1 MFFQSILVLLLAAAL
16 FVLWTLNSQGKSF
29 SFRVMAGLALG
40 ITLGL
45 LLKFLFTRYASE
57 SASLTSAMAWYNLA
71 GNGYVAL
78 LRMISIPLIMV
89 SILSAIVNL
98 ETAKGLA
105 KKSASIIIVLILT
118 TAIAAGIGIVTAKGF
133 GLRSD
138 AIYIGDAEQNRIAY
152 MENRASTNLSLPVQ
166 LLKIIPTNPFAAM
179 TGAGDN
185 ATLSVVLFASLLG
198 IAVLILRK
206 EEPEL
211 AEKFKNGV
219 KVFYGVIIELTYM
232 ILELTPY
239 GVCAIMA
246 RTLATTDYSAITTLA
261 KFALASYVALGLVL
275 IMHLILL
282 AAFGFN
288 PVIFLKKAWAPL
300 SFAFVSRTSAGTLPM
315 TIRTLSDGFGLDK
328 GLSGF
333 AASLG
338 TSIGQ
343 NGCAGIY
350 PAMLAMMIAPTLGI
364 DTSNPAF
371 IIQVVLTVAISSF
384 GVAGVGGGAT
394 FAAIMVLSALGLPV
408 GLAGVL
414 ISIEPVIDMG
424 RTAIN
429 VSDSMVAGLV
439 TGKLWGEVDK
449 DVYNAAGTEAVKH
462 ID

>member
-1 MFFQSILVLLLAAAL
+1 MTYIILLALVAAL
-16 FVLWTLNSQGKSF
+16 FILWKMNAARKSF
-29 SFRVMAGLALG
+29 SIRVMTGLALG
-40 ITLGL
+40 IALGGG
-45 LLKFLFTRYASE
+45 LKLINADEAVLSG
-57 SASLTSAMAWYNLA
+57 AMTWYNLV
-71 GNGYVAL
+71 GGGYVAL

-89 SILSAIVNL
+89 SIISAIVNL

-105 KKSASIIIVLILT
+105 KKSATIILVLILT
-118 TAIAAGIGIVTAKGF
+118 TAISAAIGIFIAKGF
-133 GLRSD
+133 DLRSD
-138 AIYIGDAEQNRIAY
+138 AIHIGDAEQQRIAY
-152 MENRASTNLSLPVQ
+152 MENRAQTNLSLPVQ
-166 LLKIIPTNPFAAM
+166 LLKIVPNNPFAAM

-185 ATLSVVLFASLLG
+185 ATLSVVFFASLLG
-198 IAVLILRK
+198 ISVLILRA

-211 AEKFKNGV
+211 AEKFKNGT
-219 KVFYGVIIELTYM
+219 KVFYGVIVELTYM

-239 GVCAIMA
+239 GVCAIMS
-246 RTLATTDYSAITTLA
+246 RTLATTNYDAIITLA
-261 KFALASYVALGLVL
+261 KFAFASYAALGVVL
-275 IMHLILL
+275 TMHLFLL
-282 AAFGFN
+282 AIFGFS
-288 PVIFLKKAWAPL
+288 PLTYLKKAWAPL
-300 SFAFVSRTSAGTLPM
+300 SFAFVSRTSAGTLPL
-315 TIRTLSDGFGLDK
+315 TIRTLSDGCGLDK
-328 GLSGF
+328 GISGF

-371 IIQVVLTVAISSF
+371 ILQVILTVAICSF

-439 TGKLWGEVDK
+439 AGRLYGEVDK
-449 DVYNAAGTEAVKH
+449 TIYDTPGTQEAKPT
-462 ID
+462 I

>member
-1 MFFQSILVLLLAAAL
+1 MIFALVIALLAALL
-16 FVLWTLNSQGKSF
+16 FLWKLNAMGKSF
-29 SFRVMAGLALG
+29 SVRVMAGLALG
-40 ITLGL
+40 ILLGIGI
-45 LLKFLFTRYASE
+45 KMANPD
-57 SASLTSAMAWYNLA
+57 AAAMDSAMTWYNLV

-78 LRMISIPLIMV
+78 LRMISIPLIMI
-89 SILSAIVNL
+89 SIISAIVNL
-98 ETAKGLA
+98 ETTKGLA
-105 KKSASIIIVLILT
+105 KKSATIIIVLILT
-118 TAIAAGIGIVTAKGF
+118 TAISACIGIFVAKGF

-138 AIYIGDAEQNRIAY
+138 SINIGDVEQQRIAY
-152 MENRASTNLSLPVQ
+152 MENRAQTNLSLPVQ

-198 IAVLILRK
+198 IAALILRR

-211 AEKFKNGV
+211 AERFKNGT
-219 KVFYGVIIELTYM
+219 KVLYGVIIELTYM
-232 ILELTPY
+232 ILELTPC
-239 GVCAIMA
+239 GVCAIMS
-246 RTLATTDYSAITTLA
+246 RTLATTNYDAIATLA
-261 KFALASYVALGLVL
+261 KFAAASYVALGTVLV
-275 IMHLILL
+275 MHLLLL
-282 AAFGFN
+282 ACFGFN
-288 PVIFLKKAWAPL
+288 PLTYLKKAWTPL
-300 SFAFVSRTSAGTLPM
+300 SFAFVSRTSAGTLPL
-315 TIRTLSDGFGLDK
+315 TINALSDGFGLEK

-350 PAMLAMMIAPTLGI
+350 PTMLAVMIAPTLGI

-371 IIQVVLTVAISSF
+371 LLQVVLTVAITSF

-394 FAAIMVLSALGLPV
+394 FAGIMVLSALGLPV

-429 VSDSMVAGLV
+429 VSDSMVAGLIS
-439 TGKLWGEVDK
+439 GRFFNEVDMT
-449 DVYNAAGTEAVKH
+449 VYNSKESKH
-462 ID
+462 SID

>member
-1 MFFQSILVLLLAAAL
+1 MLWIGVGLLAAVLFAL
-16 FVLWTLNSQGKSF
+16 WKMNALGKSF
-29 SFRVMAGLALG
+29 SVRVLSGLGLG
-40 ITLGL
+40 ILLGL
-45 LLKFLFTRYASE
+45 VLKYFAGAMQGAMEWY
-57 SASLTSAMAWYNLA
+57 SLV

-78 LRMISIPLIMV
+78 LRMISIPLIMISIV
-89 SILSAIVNL
+89 SAVVNL
-98 ETAKGLA
+98 EMTKGLA
-105 KKSASIIIVLILT
+105 RKSATIIFVLIAT
-118 TAIAAGIGIVTAKGF
+118 TAIAAVIGIFVAKGF
-133 GLRSD
+133 NLRSD
-138 AIYIGDAEQNRIAY
+138 AITLGDAEQKRMEY
-152 MENRASTNLSLPVQ
+152 MEGRAQTNLSLPVQ
-166 LLKIIPTNPFAAM
+166 LLKIIPSNPFAAM

-185 ATLSVVLFASLLG
+185 ATLSVVLFSSLLG

-211 AEKFKNGV
+211 ADKFCAGT
-219 KVFYGVIIELTYM
+219 KVLYGAIIELTYM

-246 RTLATTDYSAITTLA
+246 RTLATTNYEAVTTLA
-261 KFALASYVALGLVL
+261 KFVGASYAALVL
-275 IMHLILL
+275 VLAVHLLL
-282 AAFGFN
+282 LLAFGFN
-288 PVIFLKKAWAPL
+288 PVVFLKKAWSTL
-300 SFAFVSRTSAGTLPM
+300 SFAFISRTSAGALPM
-315 TIRTLSDGFGLDK
+315 TIKTLNDGFGLDK

-364 DTSNPAF
+364 DTSDPAF
-371 IIQVVLTVAISSF
+371 LTQVVLTVAISSF

-414 ISIEPVIDMG
+414 ISVEPIIDMG

-429 VSDSMVAGLV
+429 VSDSMVAGLIS
-439 TGKLWGEVDK
+439 GKIFGEVDK
-449 DVYNAAGTEAVKH
+449 SVYDSPVS
-462 ID
+462 

>member
-1 MFFQSILVLLLAAAL
+1 MALTIVIALIISL
-16 FVLWTLNSQGKSF
+16 FVLWKMNSWGKSF
-29 SFRVMAGLALG
+29 SARVVAGLALG
-40 ITLGL
+40 ILLGAGIKL
-45 LLKFLFTRYASE
+45 AGPD
-57 SASLTSAMAWYNLA
+57 TSAVDSAMEWYSLI

-78 LRMISIPLIMV
+78 LRMIAIPLIMI
-89 SILSAIVNL
+89 SIISAIVNL

-105 KKSASIIIVLILT
+105 KKSAVIILILVLT
-118 TAIAAGIGIVTAKGF
+118 TAASAGIGIFVAKGLD
-133 GLRSD
+133 LRAD
-138 AIYIGDAEQNRIAY
+138 AINIGDAEQQRITY
-152 MENRASTNLSLPVQ
+152 MENRAQTNLSLPVQ
-166 LLKIIPTNPFAAM
+166 LLRIIPTNPFAAM

-198 IAVLILRK
+198 IAALILRR

-211 AEKFKNGV
+211 TERFKNGT
-219 KVFYGVIIELTYM
+219 KVFYGVIVELTYM

-239 GVCAIMA
+239 GVCAIMS
-246 RTLATTDYSAITTLA
+246 RTLATTNYDAVATLA
-261 KFALASYVALGLVL
+261 KFAAASYIALGIVMV
-275 IMHLILL
+275 MHLLIL

-288 PVIFLKKAWAPL
+288 PVIYLKKAWTPL
-300 SFAFVSRTSAGTLPM
+300 SFAFISRTSAGTLPL
-315 TIRTLSDGFGLDK
+315 TIRTLSDEFGLDK

-350 PAMLAMMIAPTLGI
+350 PAMLAVMIAPTLGI
-364 DTSNPAF
+364 DTSNPGF
-371 IIQVVLTVAISSF
+371 LLQVVLTVAITSF

-394 FAAIMVLSALGLPV
+394 FAGIMVLSALGLPV

-439 TGKLWGEVDK
+439 SGRLFNEVDLAA
-449 DVYNAAGTEAVKH
+449 YNSRLSKH
-462 ID
+462 SVD